1 MLDVFR
7 GDAFGVVPLTIAINN
22 LKFIPGY
29 ISSKGLFTETSVA
42 TTAIAIE
49 EKNNVLSLVAP
60 TPRGAPGVTIAKP
73 RRAMRMLGVPH
84 FEIND
89 AIMAEEVQG
98 VRPFGEETGAES
110 VMTKVAERMQ
120 TAGQSLEYTKE
131 HARVGAIKGIITY
144 ADGQQLNLFT
154 EYSLTPPVAINF
166 VFSANPATGA
176 VRQQCA
182 ALIRTI
188 AANLDGQS
196 FSGVEAICGD
206 AFFDALIM
214 SPEVRATYLQTQDAA
229 ELRNQYISA
238 AGLSWGSFVFGGIL
252 WTNYRGYAS
261 VAGAASAPM
270 VETNQAYFYPTGVPN
285 LFPTVFAPADYI
297 ETVNTMGKERY
308 VKQYAMPN
316 DKGVHL
322 DTQMNALN
330 FCSRPLALQ
339 KGTFS

>member
-1 MLDVFR
+1 MLDIFR
-7 GDAFGVVPLTIAINN
+7 GDAFGVVPLSLAINN
-22 LKFIPGY
+22 LKFVPGY
-29 ISSKGLFTETSVA
+29 ISSRGLFTETAVA

-49 EKNNVLSLVAP
+49 EKNNVLTLVAP
-60 TPRGAPGVTIAKP
+60 TPRGAPGQTMAKP

-98 VRPFGEETGAES
+98 VRPFGQETGTEA
-110 VMTKVAERMQ
+110 VMTKVGERMQ
-120 TAGQSLEYTKE
+120 TAGQSLEYTQE
-131 HARVGAIKGIITY
+131 HARVGAIKGIVTY
-144 ADGQQLNLFT
+144 ADGQTLNLFI
-154 EYSLTPPVAINF
+154 EYGLAAPAAINF
-166 VFSANPATGA
+166 PFSTKPGDGTI
-176 VRQQCA
+176 RKTCQQV
-182 ALIRTI
+182 IRTMGN
-188 AANLDGQS
+188 NLDGQM

-206 AFFDALIM
+206 AFFDAMIM
-214 SPEVRATYLQTQDAA
+214 SDEVRATYLNQADAS
-229 ELRNQYISA
+229 ELRTAYVSGGQT
-238 AGLSWGSFVFGGIL
+238 WGSFAFGGIL

-270 VETNQAYFYPTGVPN
+270 VETDAAYFYPTGVPN

-297 ETVNTMGKERY
+297 ETVNTMGLPRY

-316 DKGVHL
+316 DKGVHM

-339 KGTFS
+339 KGTHS